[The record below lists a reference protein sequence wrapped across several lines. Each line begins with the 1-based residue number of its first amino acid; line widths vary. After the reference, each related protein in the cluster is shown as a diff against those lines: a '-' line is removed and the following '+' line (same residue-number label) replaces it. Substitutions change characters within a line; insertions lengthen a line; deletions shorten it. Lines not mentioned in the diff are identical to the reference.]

1 MWLEHLLSGA
11 DLVGSEEREL
21 AVAYFFLFKNNKEQL
36 RIEVENSMVK
46 RFSGFNANLRDAGR
60 GMGFL

>member
-1 MWLEHLLSGA
+1 
-11 DLVGSEEREL
+11 
-21 AVAYFFLFKNNKEQL
+21 L